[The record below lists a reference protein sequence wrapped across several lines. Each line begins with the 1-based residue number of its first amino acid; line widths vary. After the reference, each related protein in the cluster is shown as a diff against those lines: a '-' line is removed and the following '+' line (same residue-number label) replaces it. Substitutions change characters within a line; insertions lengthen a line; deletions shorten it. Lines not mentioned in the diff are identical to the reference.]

1 MTNFIDYNTL
11 KRIAFIKG
19 TIVANIEIKMLSSS
33 YYENREGILQTA
45 DVVGDTWCIHFSKER
60 ASDVH
65 KCAYLP
71 RSHADKTSYSIAP
84 IEYYV

>member
-1 MTNFIDYNTL
+1 MRNFIDYNL
-11 KRIAFIKG
+11 KPRIAFIKG
-19 TIVANIEIKMLSSS
+19 TIIANIEFKMFSLN
-33 YYENREGILQTA
+33 YYESHEGMLQTA